1 MKKNKFLATVLAAQ
15 VGVFGVSSES
25 NIFAKSEKSKPGVI
39 STLASRTVDFAYDLA
54 SGALKIGSWFVVSLV
69 TGEFGIAVHNNI
81 SSEHHYT
88 QRALSEAGIKIDVDE
103 YVGANVGSLFQI
115 KNEMPFHVWCE
126 NTYQI
131 KPVKV
136 IGFDYPGLY
145 EYNNCYYILIGNYGV
160 NLGTVKTEA
169 VEVCKNMWAKTKTV
183 VGEAKDFCVDK
194 AKKVYNAFKNDNTP
208 NGNNHNNNDGDNDNK
223 GNDN

>member
-1 MKKNKFLATVLAAQ
+1 MKNNKFLATVLAAQ
-15 VGVFGVSSES
+15 VGVFGVLSEG

-54 SGALKIGSWFVVSLV
+54 SGALKVGSGIVFSLI

-81 SSEHHYT
+81 FNEHHYT
-88 QRALSEAGIKIDVDE
+88 SRALSEAGI
-103 YVGANVGSLFQI
+103 NVSTNVYNRPVHDGESHDS
-115 KNEMPFHVWCE
+115 FHVWCE
-126 NTYQI
+126 EIYQI

-136 IGFDYPGLY
+136 VGFDYPGLY
-145 EYNNCYYILIGNYGV
+145 EYNGHYYVLIGNYGV

-169 VEVCKNMWAKTKTV
+169 VEVCKSVWAKTKTNA
-183 VGEAKDFCVDK
+183 EKAKDFCVDK

-208 NGNNHNNNDGDNDNK
+208 NGNK
-223 GNDN
+223 S

>member
-1 MKKNKFLATVLAAQ
+1 MKNNKFLATVLAAQ
-15 VGVFGVSSES
+15 VGVFGVLSES
-25 NIFAKSEKSKPGVI
+25 TIFAKSEKSKPGVI

-54 SGALKIGSWFVVSLV
+54 SGALKVGSGIVFSLI

-81 SSEHHYT
+81 SHKNHYSKY
-88 QRALSEAGIKIDVDE
+88 ALGQAEITGIDVASYE
-103 YVGANVGSLFQI
+103 RGKESTEI
-115 KNEMPFHVWCE
+115 NELFHVWCE

-136 IGFDYPGLY
+136 VGFDYPGLY
-145 EYNNCYYILIGNYGV
+145 EYNDHYYVLIGNYGV

-183 VGEAKDFCVDK
+183 AGEAKDFCVDK

-208 NGNNHNNNDGDNDNK
+208 NGNNQNDNNNDGDNDNK
-223 GNDN
+223 GNNN